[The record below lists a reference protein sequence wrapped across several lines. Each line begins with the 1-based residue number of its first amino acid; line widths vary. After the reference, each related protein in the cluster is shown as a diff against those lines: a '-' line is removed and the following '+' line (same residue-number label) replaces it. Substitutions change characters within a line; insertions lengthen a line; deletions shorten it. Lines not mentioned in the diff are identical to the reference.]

1 MATRL
6 RKAKVV
12 RKTSETNIT
21 LELTLDGKGKN
32 SIKTGIPFFDH
43 MLSAMSKHGLMD
55 LKLKAR
61 GDINVDFHHTVEDVG
76 LCLGQAIKKALGKK
90 AGIRRF
96 GGSKVPMMDAL
107 ASVTLDLGGRPYFK
121 YNKTKESAS
130 VNRRGRKG
138 DFDMGL
144 VREFMTAM
152 ANTAEMDLHITL
164 EYGED
169 LHHSVEAI
177 YKALGRALRV
187 AVEKDPRIKGVMST
201 KGKI

>member
-21 LELTLDGKGKN
+21 LELTLDGKGNN
-32 SIKTGIPFFDH
+32 SVKTGIPFFDH

-61 GDINVDFHHTVEDVG
+61 GDIEVDFHHTVEDVG
-76 LCLGQAIKKALGKK
+76 LCLGQAIKKALGNK

-96 GGSKVPMMDAL
+96 GDSKVPMMDAL

-138 DFDMGL
+138 DFDLGL
-144 VREFMTAM
+144 LREFMTAM
-152 ANTAEMDLHITL
+152 ANTAEMDLHVTL
-164 EYGED
+164 DYGED

-187 AVEKDPRIKGVMST
+187 AVERDPRIKGVMST
-201 KGKI
+201 KGTI

>member
-6 RKAKVV
+6 RRAKVS

-21 LELTLDGKGKN
+21 LELTLDGKGV
-32 SIKTGIPFFDH
+32 SSVKTGIPFFDH
-43 MLSAMSKHGLMD
+43 MLSAMTKHGLMD
-55 LKLKAR
+55 LKLKAK
-61 GDINVDFHHTVEDVG
+61 GDIDVDFHHTVEDIG
-76 LCLGQAIKKALGKK
+76 LCIGEAIKKALGTK

-96 GGSKVPMMDAL
+96 GSSKVPMMDAM
-107 ASVTLDLGGRPYFK
+107 ASVTLDIGGRPYFK

-130 VNRRGRKG
+130 VNKRGRKG

-144 VREFMTAM
+144 MREFMTSL
-152 ANTAEMDLHITL
+152 ANTAEMDLHVTL
-164 EYGED
+164 NYGED

-187 AVEKDPRIKGVMST
+187 AFEKDPRIKGVMST